1 MSTIY
6 LVSLL
11 VGGFFILLS
20 IFGGDADT
28 DMDGDF
34 DVDTD
39 FDMDADFDGEVE
51 IDVDGGEIGSDI
63 GAGPGLVDLLTIRT
77 LFLFATFFGLT
88 GMLLTWSGTA
98 EPLTSIIA
106 STLGL
111 TIGFGG
117 NYIIKKVAYQH
128 VSSDITTNEMKG
140 MTGKVL
146 IPFTGTERGKISLVV
161 KGNEVRLLA
170 RSLDDTSEEQ
180 FAPGDEVVVVRTE
193 KGIIEVVKPN

>member
-39 FDMDADFDGEVE
+39 FDMDADFDGEME
-51 IDVDGGEIGSDI
+51 IDVDSGEIGSDI
-63 GAGPGLVDLLTIRT
+63 GAGPGFVDLLTIRT

-88 GMLLTWSGTA
+88 GMLLTWTGSA
-98 EPLTSIIA
+98 EPTTAIIA

-117 NYIIKKVAYQH
+117 NYIIKKIAYQH
-128 VSSDITTNEMKG
+128 ISSDITTNDMKG

-146 IPFTGTERGKISLVV
+146 IPFSGTERGKISLVV

-170 RSLDDTSEEQ
+170 RSLDDASEEL
-180 FAPGDEVVVVRTE
+180 FAPGDEVVVVRTDN
-193 KGIIEVVKPN
+193 GIIEVVKPN